1 MSRRAHQLPLT
12 LSIDQA
18 VDLQEEHARAIAFA
32 EAIATTNAALETT
45 NAALETANAQ
55 LRNQL
60 EAEQARSRALEQTLE
75 LAQRQRGSAERMAH
89 IWEGI
94 CEMLRSERQTPREP
108 AHDATLKALLFLAHP
123 DKWSAGQPASALAHE
138 LAVTINRLRE
148 ERQS

>member
-1 MSRRAHQLPLT
+1 MSRRAHQLSLT
-12 LSIDQA
+12 LSIEQA
-18 VDLQEEHARAIAFA
+18 VGLQEEHARAIACA
-32 EAIATTNAALETT
+32 EDIATT

-60 EAEQARSRALEQTLE
+60 EAEQARSRALEQALA

-94 CEMLRSERQTPREP
+94 CAMLRSERQTPREP

-123 DKWSAGQPASALAHE
+123 DKWQGKRAEDLAHE

-148 ERQS
+148 EVQL